1 MIKIIGYYWDKGF
14 FLELSSRSKKQWLQN
29 ANYIWSDSKYSRWI
43 CAEELPSCSLL
54 LHLET
59 LEWADED
66 KRCCEIGILFALSEQ
81 NNVSF
86 MIQTQGSAEYGC
98 VIAPLNRWHISK
110 ANLSFAKKNTLKI
123 FMTICAC
130 IFPLFCVLFHL
141 AELEKLRP
149 VPNYSFPCIF
159 SCSRPGLTHKSG
171 PRHYLHTWEPS

>member
-14 FLELSSRSKKQWLQN
+14 FLELNSRSKKQWLQN

-43 CAEELPSCSLL
+43 CVEELPSCSLL

-110 ANLSFAKKNTLKI
+110 ANLYIAKNTLNNIYDYFLRAYFYYFASYFTWLNWKSCGLSLI
-123 FMTICAC
+123 TV
-130 IFPLFCVLFHL
+130 FPV
-141 AELEKLRP
+141 
-149 VPNYSFPCIF
+149 YFPA
-159 SCSRPGLTHKSG
+159 RGPG
-171 PRHYLHTWEPS
+171 